1 MTPADFLDALEAEL
15 RLRGVA
21 FDRRALLAF
30 VEAAW
35 PLIAEDP
42 DAGIWAREFIAA
54 GNATVPA

>member
-35 PLIAEDP
+35 PLIDEDP
-42 DAGIWAREFIAA
+42 DAGRWAGEFIAG
-54 GNATVPA
+54 GNATLTA